1 MKSFQAQ
8 FAKILLTAALTLPSV
23 VHAEQESAPVFVD
36 PFSHIQQGKC
46 ISGNEIDGPE
56 ALDRWVKSLVPI
68 FDSSATISGTLMMN
82 IRDWNSPDCTF
93 KDGRPRLSAV
103 LGILSSAFDME
114 PEKEKRLKRIM
125 DLKAMYPNSP
135 LGVLAEANYWSSYAW
150 HARGHGYSSSVT
162 PEGWRLFNERMEKA
176 EQILTE
182 NKAAGDVLPNWYELM
197 LEVKGALGRS
207 DEDKSKIFYEGAKK
221 FKTYLPLYFQMA
233 NYIHPLW
240 GGSWKAVD
248 DMVTWSVNNTK
259 DTEGQTLYA
268 RIYWSVGQSVV
279 YRNNLFAVSLAKWPR
294 MRAGFEDL
302 MVRHPKSKWNLN
314 NFAMFACH
322 AGDKKTFLSL
332 RKKMA
337 DNIMDD
343 AWPSTVSLELCES
356 KFNYKR

>member
-8 FAKILLTAALTLPSV
+8 FTKILLTVALTLPAF

-36 PFSHIQQGKC
+36 PFPQIQKGKC
-46 ISGNEIDGPE
+46 MFGNDMDGPE
-56 ALDRWVKSLVPI
+56 AFNRWAKSLAPI
-68 FDSSATISGTLMMN
+68 FNSSAKIAGTLMVN
-82 IRDWNSPDCTF
+82 IRDWDAPDCTF
-93 KDGRPRLSAV
+93 NDGRPRLSALLSV
-103 LGILSSAFDME
+103 LSSAFEIE
-114 PEKEKRLKRIM
+114 PDKEKRLQRIM
-125 DLKAMYPNSP
+125 ELKAMYPNSP

-162 PEGWRLFNERMEKA
+162 PEGWRLFHERMEKA
-176 EQILTE
+176 EQVLAE

-207 DEDKSKIFYEGAKK
+207 EEDKSKIFYEGAKK
-221 FKTYLPLYFQMA
+221 YPTYLPLYFQMA

-248 DMVTWSVNNTK
+248 DLVTWSVNNTK

-279 YRNNLFAVSLAKWPR
+279 YRDNLFTVSLAKWPK

-302 MVRHPKSKWNLN
+302 MTRHPKSKWNLN

-337 DNIMDD
+337 DDIVDK

-356 KFNYKR
+356 KFGYKK